1 MKPQYEQVTITEQ
14 ESSLKI
20 IKLEQPRFDDYW
32 HYHPELELTWIVKG
46 QGIRFVGDHVGT
58 FSEGDL
64 VMTGNNIPHNWV
76 SSSESKGI
84 QKGFVCQFSL
94 ELFHHFAEAKYLQLL
109 FHKASFGI
117 SFPDFPETKK
127 KILSQLLSK
136 PPILRIALLL
146 ELLHYLSESH
156 SQQLSSI
163 SFERKTSLNKHQDRM
178 TMVRTYVLEHL
189 HETVSL
195 NTISEQVMMTP
206 TSFSRW
212 FKHIAGQSFVDYL
225 STTRIERACE
235 ILLLSHQPIS
245 QVAFTVGFE
254 SISSFNRSFKKI
266 KGVAPREY
274 RQRR

>member
-64 VMTGNNIPHNWV
+64 VLTGNSIPHNWV
-76 SSSESKGI
+76 SAQESEGM
-84 QKGFVCQFSL
+84 QKGFVCQFSP
-94 ELFHHFAEAKYLQLL
+94 ELFNHFAEAKYLQPLL
-109 FHKASFGI
+109 RKASFGI
-117 SFPDFPETKK
+117 SFPDFPDAKK
-127 KILSQLLSK
+127 KILSQLIGK

-146 ELLHYLSESH
+146 ELLHHLSESK

-178 TMVRTYVLEHL
+178 TIVRTYVLEHL
-189 HETVSL
+189 HKTVSL
-195 NTISEQVMMTP
+195 GAISEQVMMTP

-245 QVAFTVGFE
+245 QVAFAVGFE
-254 SISSFNRSFKKI
+254 SISSFNRNFKKI